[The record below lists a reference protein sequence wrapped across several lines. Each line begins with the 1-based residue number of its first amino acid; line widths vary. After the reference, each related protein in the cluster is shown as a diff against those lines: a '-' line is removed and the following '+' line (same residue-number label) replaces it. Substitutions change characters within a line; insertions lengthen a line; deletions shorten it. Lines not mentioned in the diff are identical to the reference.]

1 MELESRIARL
11 ESDVD
16 IIKQDIREMRSELRG
31 EIKDLRIEMRSEYRF
46 VRALMMFLA
55 FLLLAGM
62 MAKGF
67 EWI

>member
-16 IIKQDIREMRSELRG
+16 IIKQDMREMRSELRG

>member
-16 IIKQDIREMRSELRG
+16 IIKQDMREMRNELRG